1 MISRHF
7 FAAPL
12 KATFCLIKTEN
23 KTEKSLTQLSHY
35 CFEYRSYFDQKGLI
49 FFPKKVL
56 TLAKLRRFF
65 YKTCKISV
73 VFSETTY
80 LCVFK
85 VSNFS
90 TKFQVFTIILMG
102 FRQENVILPP
112 SPPQNEPLKSPP
124 RLGLTR
130 ILVQT
135 QSKIF
140 YRLST
145 KGFHNLAKNHY
156 FYDSIMGVESSS

>member
-1 MISRHF
+1 MSYKNWKQNWKISNT
-7 FAAPL
+7 A
-12 KATFCLIKTEN
+12 
-23 KTEKSLTQLSHY
+23 LTLLFWVQVL
-35 CFEYRSYFDQKGLI
+35 FWPKRAD

-65 YKTCKISV
+65 YKTCKIYV

-156 FYDSIMGVESSS
+156 FYDSIMGVESSSWVQPKEFIFYFF